1 MAASWLRE
9 GIPHYRTIPLAPAS
23 AKEAARPPAAA
34 ISFDCKD
41 CYENTSPVGIYKANA
56 FGLDDTLGNV
66 SEWVQDCFKDNY
78 TGAHSDGSARTSG
91 DCSRR
96 VLRGGSW
103 DFNPR
108 ILRSSVRFWLR
119 TDFRSSGIGF
129 RVARMLPR

>member
-78 TGAHSDGSARTSG
+78 TGAHSDGSAWTSG

-103 DFNPR
+103 FDFPR
-108 ILRSSVRFWLR
+108 FLRSSKRSWNWSVRRNFNK
-119 TDFRSSGIGF
+119 GF
-129 RVARMLPR
+129 RVARTLPR